1 MTADLQEI
9 ADLVSLFDDSD
20 TVVTGKVNERLI
32 SLGTEVIPTLLT
44 LASRESDKTARNAIL
59 ERTSSINTELRLSAL
74 EDFASRPKGP
84 LSLFE
89 GSLIVCSM
97 LNPKVTRESYEDDFF
112 RCSAEYLSEA
122 SDQRTG
128 VENIRIFNHIF
139 YHRLRFTLCDV
150 ELRDPAYS
158 LISDV
163 LKSRKGNPFALSLI
177 YFMIA
182 QESGLPLQALCFPGG
197 FVPVYVE
204 NGKELFYINVY
215 HGGEIFLKDHLD
227 EFISRTGINIDKNT
241 FRRRDESAMLSI
253 YLESLLY
260 IYSNRHYEKKC
271 SAIDRALNILG
282 SERFLAIDEEDL

>member
-1 MTADLQEI
+1 MAADIQELT
-9 ADLVSLFDDSD
+9 DLVSLFDDRD
-20 TVVTGKVNERLI
+20 TIVTGKVNERLL
-32 SLGTEVIPTLLT
+32 SLGPAIVPYLLEI
-44 LASRESDKTARNAIL
+44 ASRESDKGFRSTIVERITAL
-59 ERTSSINTELRLSAL
+59 NTEMKLTDLK
-74 EDFASRPKGP
+74 DFVSRPKGP

-97 LNPKVTRESYEDDFF
+97 MNPKVTRCPFEDSFF

-139 YHRLRFTLCDV
+139 YHRLGFTLCDV
-150 ELRDPAYS
+150 ELRDPSFS

-163 LKSRKGNPFALSLI
+163 LKTRKGNPFALSLI

-182 QESGLPLQALCFPGG
+182 QESGLPIQTLCFPGG

-215 HGGEIFLKDHLD
+215 HGGEIFLKDHLN
-227 EFISRTGINIDKNT
+227 EFISRTGITIDKST

-260 IYSNRHYEKKC
+260 IYSNRHDEKKC
-271 SAIDRALNILG
+271 TAIDRALNIIG
-282 SERFLAIDEEDL
+282 SERFLTIEEDL